1 MVISLGSRKQ
11 MALGELVNKGESACP
26 EVGEEGNRMEELGN
40 RSVARELG
48 GGGGVS
54 TQLVVCIR
62 YHY

>member
-1 MVISLGSRKQ
+1 

-48 GGGGVS
+48 GGGGGGIKPFMGVY
-54 TQLVVCIR
+54 L
-62 YHY
+62 

>member
-1 MVISLGSRKQ
+1 

>member
-1 MVISLGSRKQ
+1 

-48 GGGGVS
+48 GVS